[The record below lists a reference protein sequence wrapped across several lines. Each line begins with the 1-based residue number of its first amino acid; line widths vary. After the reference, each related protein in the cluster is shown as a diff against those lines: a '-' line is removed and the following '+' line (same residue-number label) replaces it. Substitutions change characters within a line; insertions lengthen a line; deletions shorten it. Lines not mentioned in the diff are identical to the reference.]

1 MIPVDSIIKKNVVT
15 CLGQSA
21 VIEAV
26 TAMVENA
33 VGSIVVTDD
42 EKKPIGIFTERDLLT
57 RVVFK
62 QLSPEKTP
70 IQDVMTKE
78 VVVAEKGDSCS
89 SVYMKMKEKN
99 VRHIPVVD
107 ETGNLMG
114 VISISDV
121 THRMNDMLVKQSVS
135 PEYLPGVY

>member
-1 MIPVDSIIKKNVVT
+1 
-15 CLGQSA
+15 
-21 VIEAV
+21 
-26 TAMVENA
+26 MVENA

-121 THRMNDMLVKQSVS
+121 TI
-135 PEYLPGVY
+135 E

>member
-89 SVYMKMKEKN
+89 SVYMKMKEKK
-99 VRHIPVVD
+99 R
-107 ETGNLMG
+107 
-114 VISISDV
+114 SSYSSS
-121 THRMNDMLVKQSVS
+121 R
-135 PEYLPGVY
+135 